1 VTSTGDPMN
10 DVVIAIDGPAGA
22 GKSTVGR
29 AVAARLGLDY
39 LDTGAMYR
47 GVTFGVLRRGLDP
60 GDIESVARVAN
71 AIELNV
77 EDVGIRVDG
86 VDASIEIRGREV
98 TSAVSVVS
106 ANSSV
111 RAELVRRQREWVAA
125 RGGGVVE
132 GRDIGSV
139 VFPDA
144 ALKLYITASP
154 RVRAERRVAE
164 IGGDVD
170 DVESSIIERDR
181 KDSSRADSP
190 LIEAS
195 GAVVVDTSGL
205 SINEVVDAVLGLLR
219 TPIGGSQNGED

>member
-1 VTSTGDPMN
+1 MTSADG
-10 DVVIAIDGPAGA
+10 VVIAIDGPAGA

-29 AVAARLGLDY
+29 AVAARLGLGY

-60 GDIESVARVAN
+60 GDVEAVARIAE
-71 AIELNV
+71 AIELGFHDDGV
-77 EDVGIRVDG
+77 TVDG
-86 VDASIEIRGREV
+86 VDASIEIRGRAV
-98 TSAVSVVS
+98 TAAVSSVA
-106 ANSSV
+106 ANSAV
-111 RAELVRRQREWVAA
+111 RAELVRRQREWVAV

-144 ALKLYITASP
+144 ALKLYVTASP

-170 DVESSIIERDR
+170 GVESSIIERDR

-190 LIEAS
+190 LVEAS
-195 GAVVVDTSGL
+195 GAIVVDTSGL
-205 SINEVVDAVLGLLR
+205 SINDVVDSVLNLLAPSR
-219 TPIGGSQNGED
+219 GSDDVKG

>member
-1 VTSTGDPMN
+1 
-10 DVVIAIDGPAGA
+10 
-22 GKSTVGR
+22 
-29 AVAARLGLDY
+29 
-39 LDTGAMYR
+39 
-47 GVTFGVLRRGLDP
+47 
-60 GDIESVARVAN
+60 
-71 AIELNV
+71 
-77 EDVGIRVDG
+77 VDG
-86 VDASIEIRGREV
+86 VDASIEIRGRAV
-98 TSAVSVVS
+98 TAAVSSVA

-111 RAELVRRQREWVAA
+111 RSELVRRQREWVAA

-190 LIEAS
+190 LVEAS

-205 SINEVVDAVLGLLR
+205 SITDVVDSVLRLL
-219 TPIGGSQNGED
+219 TPSRGSDDVAG